1 MTNVFL
7 ENDLEIL
14 IATKN
19 RNNLD
24 FLSLMFP
31 FEPFSNFNILIINQ
45 SDSTDLISYFE
56 TVRVINVNEKGLS
69 KSRNLAILNA
79 SKKICLLADDD
90 LVYFESF
97 GKMIVNNFNTN
108 TSADIIT
115 FNHVGSN
122 KKIIENS
129 SEEGYLHTIKSA
141 YRVSSFEIAFKLDA
155 IREKSIKFD
164 ENFGLGSFFEIAEE
178 FLFLKKSIQLKLKA
192 YFSPN
197 VIVFHPLISSGKR
210 EGEDNLIYARA
221 ALFYT
226 LKGDFVYLWL
236 LKYVFFLIRNR
247 YINWNECWNKYKT
260 GLMGIQKYK
269 ELVKK

>member
-24 FLSLMFP
+24 FLAHMFP

-45 SDSTDLISYFE
+45 SNSTDLISDFE

-69 KSRNLAILNA
+69 KSRNLAIINA
-79 SKKICLLADDD
+79 SKKICLIADDD
-90 LVYFESF
+90 LVYFENF
-97 GKMIVNNFNTN
+97 GKMIINNFNKNTN
-108 TSADIIT
+108 ADIIT
-115 FNHVGSN
+115 FNHVGSD
-122 KKIIENS
+122 KKIIGNS
-129 SEEGYLHTIKSA
+129 SIDGYLHTKKSS
-141 YRVSSFEIAFKLDA
+141 YRVSSFEIAFKLDV
-155 IREKSIKFD
+155 IRENSINFD

-178 FLFLKKSIQLKLKA
+178 FLFLKKSIELKLKA
-192 YFSPN
+192 YFSPF
-197 VIVFHPLISSGKR
+197 VIVFHPLTSSGKR

-236 LKYVFFLIRNR
+236 VKYVFFLVRNS
-247 YINWNECWNKYKT
+247 YINWNECGIKYKT

-269 ELVKK
+269 ELVKQ